1 MRLAPPRTS
10 GRKWRTCG
18 AALLFLLA
26 RTHDATAQ
34 AGADSLV
41 PAGAEYQYRGTFR
54 GIQQWFYG
62 HRYRSL
68 WATPVAAPA
77 VSFGLVHLPG
87 PGEADTTPTPTG
99 ALWGFT
105 PGSAWLYRP
114 LDRDIVAATPAPI
127 RDNLLPSV
135 IQGLNAA
142 RHPGA
147 PPVVAELAT
156 AAGTRVPPSV
166 LIRLGDSVA
175 APQGVGRLG
184 YLEKMGFEGIP
195 TAEALDSL
203 RGGGGRAFDARAY
216 LRERLFDTYLGHWDD
231 APGEWRWRRAD
242 AAAPWSPEPRDRD
255 RAFARYDGLLADI
268 ARKRVPGFVSF
279 GQGYQSQLGVMPYQR
294 TLDRQLLSLLDWP
307 VWDSLAGAL
316 QAALTDSVIERAVSA
331 LPPEYLALDR
341 GPLTTGLRA
350 RRDSLRVAAKRL
362 YRLVNQEAAF
372 FGSPGPDTV
381 TVTRYPDGGFALA
394 FKGGLHR
401 RYAPEE
407 TDAVALYLEG
417 GADQVELVGPGDVG
431 PLLDLAWEPGLTVK
445 GGRRSGQRTTLYGG
459 GPRTAKLRMDMVGDT
474 LPVPD
479 VQDLD
484 LLRPKPVPIHGSD
497 AEMVTWFDVNSDV
510 GVLIGGGVA
519 ITTYRLGHDP
529 FYRKLRIRAGYAT
542 SVGDYAVE
550 VHGDFH
556 RWRSN
561 AGLTLDAGISE
572 ILVLHFFGY
581 GNTTPFNQPIS
592 YYLARQKQLYLYPAW
607 NYRMTPHTLVAV
619 GPVFKHVSTDTAGSH
634 LINDSRPYGVPEFAQ
649 AGLLATATYDTRDS
663 PQFTRRGWRIVA
675 GGAAYPVVFGAGS
688 PFGTMQASAAWY
700 VTLPSVPRL
709 TLATRA
715 SARLVMGEVPVHEA
729 AFVGGSNTVRGYEA
743 GRYAGESSAY
753 LNGELRAH
761 LATFPAVVPWQFGV
775 MGLAD
780 LGRVF
785 NETDDTNVWHGSA
798 GGGVWFA
805 MPDRSLGGVL
815 TVAWSPQ
822 GSAIWLGI
830 GGFMF

>member
-1 MRLAPPRTS
+1 MTFAPPRIS
-10 GRKWRTCG
+10 GRTWRICRT
-18 AALLFLLA
+18 AILFLLA
-26 RTHDATAQ
+26 RASGASAQ

-54 GIQQWFYG
+54 GVQQWFYG

-68 WATPVAAPA
+68 WAVPVAAPG
-77 VSFGLVHLPG
+77 VSARLDAITGVP
-87 PGEADTTPTPTG
+87 DTTARLGGVWLWTPDG
-99 ALWGFT
+99 LLWE
-105 PGSAWLYRP
+105 YRA
-114 LDRDIVAATPAPI
+114 LDRDIVAATPPPI

-147 PPVVAELAT
+147 PPVVVELA
-156 AAGTRVPPSV
+156 AATDALVPPAQLV
-166 LIRLGDSVA
+166 RLVDSVA
-175 APQGVGRLG
+175 TPGGMGRLG
-184 YLEKMGFEGIP
+184 YLYRAEFAGFTTVEL
-195 TAEALDSL
+195 LDSL
-203 RGGGGRAFDARAY
+203 RRDGGRAFDARAY

-231 APGEWRWRRAD
+231 APGEWRWQRTD

-255 RAFARYDGLLADI
+255 RAFSRYDGLLADI

-316 QAALTDSVIERAVSA
+316 QAVLTDSVIDAAVSA

-341 GPLTTGLRA
+341 EPLTTGLRA

-362 YRLVNQEAAF
+362 YRLINQEAAF
-372 FGSPGPDTV
+372 FGSPGADTV
-381 TVTRYPDGGFALA
+381 TVTRHADGSFELA
-394 FKGGLHR
+394 FRGGLHR

-417 GADQVELVGPGDVG
+417 GADLVELVGPGNVG
-431 PLLDLAWEPGLTVK
+431 PLLDLAWAPGLTVT
-445 GGRRSGQRTTLYGG
+445 GARRSGQRATLYGG
-459 GPRTAKLRMDMVGDT
+459 GPRTGKLRMELVSDT

-484 LLRPKPVPIHGSD
+484 LLRPTPVPIHGSD

-542 SVGDYAVE
+542 AVGDYAVE

-607 NYRMTPHTLVAV
+607 NYQMTPHTLVAV
-619 GPVFKHVSTDTAGSH
+619 GPVFKHVTTDTVGSH

-688 PFGTMQASAAWY
+688 PFGTMQASAAWF
-700 VTLPSVPRL
+700 VTLPSVSRL

-715 SARLVMGEVPVHEA
+715 SVKLVMGDVPVHEA